1 MMNKPHIVVMA
12 GSRRRAALSR
22 RVAAACAR
30 ALEAAGAEVERVDLD
45 DYPAPLYDGDL
56 EVASGLP
63 EAIVRLQRV
72 LHASDGLLV
81 VNPEYNGSLT
91 PLLKNTLDWCSRPN
105 PADPE
110 RSGGKVYAGR
120 AAAVVGSSPGALGGM
135 RVLFH
140 IRDVLG
146 YLGMQVIPEQ
156 LAVGKAGEAVGD
168 DDRLRD
174 AAQQEM
180 LDKLVVALVDTA
192 RRLRS

>member
-1 MMNKPHIVVMA
+1 MKQPRIVVMA
-12 GSRRRAALSR
+12 GSRRREALSR
-22 RVAAACAR
+22 RVAQACAQAVR
-30 ALEAAGAEVERVDLD
+30 EAGAEVELVDLG

-56 EVASGLP
+56 EAAAGLP
-63 EAIVRLQRV
+63 EGVVRLQRV

-140 IRDVLG
+140 VRDVLG
-146 YLGMQVIPEQ
+146 YLGMQVVPQQ
-156 LAVGKAGEAVGD
+156 LAVGKAGEAVGAEG
-168 DDRLRD
+168 RLLD
-174 AAQQEM
+174 AAQQGM
-180 LDKLVVALVDTA
+180 LEGLAAALVDTA
-192 RRLRS
+192 RRLRG

>member
-1 MMNKPHIVVMA
+1 MKQPRIVVMA
-12 GSRRRAALSR
+12 GSRRREGLSR
-22 RVAAACAR
+22 RVAQVCAR
-30 ALEAAGAEVERVDLD
+30 AVREAGAEVELIDLD

-56 EVASGLP
+56 EAASGLP

-72 LHASDGLLV
+72 LHASDGMLV

-140 IRDVLG
+140 VRDVLG
-146 YLGMQVIPEQ
+146 YLGMQVIPQQ
-156 LAVGKAGEAVGD
+156 LAVGKAGEAVGED
-168 DDRLRD
+168 ERLRD
-174 AAQQEM
+174 AAQQAM
-180 LDKLVVALVDTA
+180 LDTLAVALVDTA
-192 RRLRS
+192 RRLRA

>member
-1 MMNKPHIVVMA
+1 MNKPRIVVMA
-12 GSRRRAALSR
+12 GSRRREGLSR
-22 RVAAACAR
+22 RVAQVCAR
-30 ALEAAGAEVERVDLD
+30 AVRAAGAEVELIDLD

-56 EVASGLP
+56 EAASGLP

-72 LHASDGLLV
+72 LHASDGVLV

-105 PADPE
+105 PADLE

-140 IRDVLG
+140 VRDVLG
-146 YLGMQVIPEQ
+146 YLGMQVIPQQ
-156 LAVGKAGEAVGD
+156 LAVGKAGEAVGAD
-168 DDRLRD
+168 GRLDD
-174 AAQQEM
+174 AAQQGM
-180 LDKLVVALVDTA
+180 LEGLAAALVDTA
-192 RRLRS
+192 RRMRG

>member
-1 MMNKPHIVVMA
+1 MNKPRSVVMA
-12 GSRRRAALSR
+12 GSRRREALSR
-22 RVAAACAR
+22 RVAAACVR
-30 ALEAAGAEVERVDLD
+30 ALDAAGAEVELVELD

-56 EVASGLP
+56 EAASGLP

-72 LHASDGLLV
+72 LHASDGVLV

-146 YLGMQVIPEQ
+146 YLGMQVIPQQ
-156 LAVGKAGEAVGD
+156 LAVGKVGEAVGD

-174 AAQQEM
+174 AAQQDM
-180 LDKLVVALVDTA
+180 LDKLAAALVDTA
-192 RRLRS
+192 RRLRA

>member
-1 MMNKPHIVVMA
+1 V
-12 GSRRRAALSR
+12 
-22 RVAAACAR
+22 ACAR
-30 ALEAAGAEVERVDLD
+30 ALGAAGAEVERIELD

-56 EVASGLP
+56 EAAAGLP

-140 IRDVLG
+140 VRDVLG
-146 YLGMQVIPEQ
+146 YLGMQVIPQQ

-168 DDRLRD
+168 DERLRD

-180 LDKLVVALVDTA
+180 LDTLAGTLVDTA
-192 RRLRS
+192 RRLRL

>member
-1 MMNKPHIVVMA
+1 MKKPRIVVMA
-12 GSRRRAALSR
+12 GSRRREALSR
-22 RVAAACAR
+22 RVAAACVR
-30 ALEAAGAEVERVDLD
+30 ALDAAGAEVERIELD

-56 EVASGLP
+56 EAASGLP

-72 LHASDGLLV
+72 LYASDGVLV

-146 YLGMQVIPEQ
+146 YLGMQVIPQQ
-156 LAVGKAGEAVGD
+156 LAVGKAGEAVGAD
-168 DDRLRD
+168 GRLDD
-174 AAQQEM
+174 AAQQGM
-180 LDKLVVALVDTA
+180 LEGLAAALVDTA
-192 RRLRS
+192 RRLRG

>member
-1 MMNKPHIVVMA
+1 MNKPRIVVMA
-12 GSRRRAALSR
+12 GSRRREALSR
-22 RVAAACAR
+22 RVAAACVR
-30 ALEAAGAEVERVDLD
+30 ALDAAGAEVERVELD

-56 EVASGLP
+56 EAASGLP

-72 LHASDGLLV
+72 LHASDGVLV

-146 YLGMQVIPEQ
+146 YLGMQVIPQQ

-180 LDKLVVALVDTA
+180 LDKLAAALVDTA
-192 RRLRS
+192 RRLRA

>member
-1 MMNKPHIVVMA
+1 MKKPRIVVMA
-12 GSRRRAALSR
+12 GSRRREALSR
-22 RVAAACAR
+22 RVAAACAQ

-56 EVASGLP
+56 EAASGLP
-63 EAIVRLQRV
+63 EGVVRLQRV
-72 LHASDGLLV
+72 LHASDGVLV

-146 YLGMQVIPEQ
+146 YLGMQVIPQQ

-174 AAQQEM
+174 AAQQDM
-180 LDKLVVALVDTA
+180 LDKLAAALVDTA
-192 RRLRS
+192 RRLRA

>member
-1 MMNKPHIVVMA
+1 MKQPRIVVMA
-12 GSRRRAALSR
+12 GSRRREALSR
-22 RVAAACAR
+22 RVAQVCAQAVR
-30 ALEAAGAEVERVDLD
+30 DAGAEVELVDLD

-56 EVASGLP
+56 EAASGLP
-63 EAIVRLQRV
+63 EGIVRLQRV

-140 IRDVLG
+140 VRDVLG
-146 YLGMQVIPEQ
+146 YLGMQVIPQQ
-156 LAVGKAGEAVGD
+156 LAVGKAGEAVGAD
-168 DDRLRD
+168 GRLDD
-174 AAQQEM
+174 AAQQGM
-180 LDKLVVALVDTA
+180 LEGLAAALVDTA
-192 RRLRS
+192 RRLRG

>member
-1 MMNKPHIVVMA
+1 MKKPRIVVMA
-12 GSRRRAALSR
+12 GSRRREALSR
-22 RVAAACAR
+22 RVAAACVR
-30 ALEAAGAEVERVDLD
+30 ALDAAGAEVEPVELD

-56 EVASGLP
+56 EAASGLP

-72 LHASDGLLV
+72 LYASDGVLV

-146 YLGMQVIPEQ
+146 YLGMQVIPQQ
-156 LAVGKAGEAVGD
+156 LAVGKVGEAVGD

-174 AAQQEM
+174 AAQQDM
-180 LDKLVVALVDTA
+180 LDKLAAALVDTA
-192 RRLRS
+192 RRLRA

>member
-1 MMNKPHIVVMA
+1 MNKPRIVVMA
-12 GSRRRAALSR
+12 GSRRREALSR

-30 ALEAAGAEVERVDLD
+30 ALEAAGAEVERVELA

-56 EVASGLP
+56 EASSGLP
-63 EAIVRLQRV
+63 ESIVRLQHV
-72 LHASDGLLV
+72 LHASDGVLV

-105 PADPE
+105 PADLE

-140 IRDVLG
+140 VRDVLG
-146 YLGMQVIPEQ
+146 YLGMQVIPQQ
-156 LAVGKAGEAVGD
+156 LAVGKAGEAVGED
-168 DDRLRD
+168 ERLRD
-174 AAQQEM
+174 AAQQSM
-180 LDKLVVALVDTA
+180 LDTLAAALVDTA
-192 RRLRS
+192 RRLRA

>member
-1 MMNKPHIVVMA
+1 MNKPRIVVMA
-12 GSRRRAALSR
+12 GSRRREALSR
-22 RVAAACAR
+22 RVAAACVR
-30 ALEAAGAEVERVDLD
+30 ALDAAGAEVERIELD

-56 EVASGLP
+56 EAASGLP

-72 LHASDGLLV
+72 LYASDGVLV

-146 YLGMQVIPEQ
+146 YLGMQVIPQQ
-156 LAVGKAGEAVGD
+156 LAVGKVGEAVGD

-174 AAQQEM
+174 AAQQDM
-180 LDKLVVALVDTA
+180 LDKLAAALVDTA
-192 RRLRS
+192 RRLRA